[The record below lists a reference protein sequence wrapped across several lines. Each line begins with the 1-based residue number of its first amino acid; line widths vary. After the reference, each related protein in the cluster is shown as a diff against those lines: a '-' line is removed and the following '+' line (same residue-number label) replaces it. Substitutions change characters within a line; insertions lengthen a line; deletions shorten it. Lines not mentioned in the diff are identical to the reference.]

1 MKKSSSLITT
11 QIVPWI
17 VAIGLFM
24 ENLDSTIVSNSIPQM
39 AVTFHVNPVQLKV
52 ALTCYLL
59 SLAIFIPISGW
70 LSDRFGTRKIF
81 AFALIVFTGSS
92 LLCGISHCLS
102 ELVIARILQGFGGA
116 LMTPVGRLILVKTF
130 PKAELLR
137 VVNFIAIPSLIGP
150 MLGPVVGGIITTYFS
165 WHWIFY
171 INIPVGLIGLFL
183 ILNFAVDYKAVTK
196 RFDWMGFILLGFG
209 LAVFSYG
216 VETLGENILSLPVNL
231 IVIACA
237 LFCLFTY
244 FIYALRIKDPV
255 LDLKI
260 FKVRTFCIVMLGGS
274 IVRLGFGGIL
284 FLLPFYFQ
292 VGFGFTPLHAGLLIF
307 PLVFGQLL
315 MKFFSKVII
324 KFFGFKKILIFG
336 TMAIGFSLL
345 SFALFQRTTSYLF
358 IVSMLF
364 LYGLLSSMHYS
375 STGVMS
381 FIDLAAEDLSKGTSI
396 SSVFFQLSNSFG
408 ICIIALSLMLLMGSK
423 PISPAIATYAA
434 HMTFIL
440 MGLIVIFSSLFFSLL
455 HASDGSVAS
464 GHSGN

>member
-1 MKKSSSLITT
+1 MKKSSNLITA

-24 ENLDSTIVSNSIPQM
+24 ENLDSTIVSNAIPQM
-39 AVTFHVNPVQLKV
+39 AATFHVNPVQLKV

-92 LLCGISHCLS
+92 LLCGLSHCLS
-102 ELVIARILQGFGGA
+102 ELVIARVLQGFGGA

-137 VVNFIAIPSLIGP
+137 VVNFISIPSLIGP
-150 MLGPVVGGIITTYFS
+150 MLGPVVGGVITTYFA
-165 WHWIFY
+165 WNWIFY
-171 INIPVGLIGLFL
+171 INIPIGIIGLFL
-183 ILNFAVDYKAVTK
+183 ILKFAIDYKATTK
-196 RFDWMGFILLGFG
+196 RFDWMGFVLLGVG

-216 VETLGENILSLPVNL
+216 VETLGEDIISLPINL
-231 IVIACA
+231 LIIAFA
-237 LFCLFTY
+237 LFCLFAY
-244 FIYALRIKDPV
+244 FIYALRVKNPV

-284 FLLPFYFQ
+284 FLLPFLFQ
-292 VGFGFTPLHAGLLIF
+292 VGFNFTPLHAGLLIF
-307 PLVFGQLL
+307 YLVFGQLL
-315 MKFFSKVII
+315 MKFFSKRII

-336 TMAIGFSLL
+336 TIAIGFCLL
-345 SFALFQRTTSYLF
+345 SFALFQRTTSYWF
-358 IVSMLF
+358 IISMLF

-375 STGVMS
+375 STGVLS
-381 FIDLAAEDLSKGTSI
+381 FVDLEAADLSKGTSI
-396 SSVFFQLSNSFG
+396 SSVVFQLSNSFG
-408 ICIIALSLMLLMGSK
+408 ICIIALSLMLFIGNK
-423 PISPAIATYAA
+423 PISPEIATYAA
-434 HMTFIL
+434 HMTLIV
-440 MGLIVIFSSLFFSLL
+440 MGLIVIFSSLFFNRLRG
-455 HASDGSVAS
+455 SDGSVAS
-464 GHSGN
+464 GHSGK